1 MALSDYQLVLK
12 RFVEETAKALFELP
26 DGPPAFDLSPS
37 AEPRFGHFACNL
49 ALQLASVL
57 KKSPRQIGEALAAEL
72 TKVLGDSVERIEVAG
87 PGFLNFH
94 LAAGAQAGPV
104 KTILA
109 EKEPFR
115 WAAEKPL
122 KINLEYVSANPTGP
136 LLVVNGRAAALGSA
150 LAKILRAVGHTV
162 TEEFY
167 VNDAGTQVI
176 EFSKSVIRENLNHL
190 KRIGWIINDS
200 IKEWANSG
208 EYHKKTVEE
217 ISNQIEEDISRNA
230 LGVLQVGKILL
241 DDAKLLELMKHI
253 IISQHVMQTKTIE
266 HFKTKIFSYISEH
279 SLYEDDLKQVIKK
292 WILPP
297 TIELRDCTGAITKT
311 YRLLVDRRK
320 TYNAEGAVW
329 LRTTDYGDEK
339 DRVIV
344 RSNGKPTYLLTD
356 IAYHLDKWQRLGGD
370 ESERLMIDIWGPDHH
385 GHILPT
391 RAGLQAAGIPPDKL
405 QILIHGWVTLKRGG
419 ETFSMSKRKGNIV
432 TLDELLDEVG
442 VDVAR
447 YMFLERSPEANL
459 DFDLDLAVQQ
469 SSENPAYYIQ
479 YAHARICSIFSKAVE
494 EGWSEEELT
503 DEKLGEADLTPLFT
517 ADDAGERQRELLRQI
532 IYYPGVVAGA
542 AAGYAPQRV
551 TAYLHG
557 LAGLF
562 HPYYKKVKVLV
573 EDRGTALAR
582 LALCKALQKIL
593 AHGLGLLGISA
604 PESM

>member
-1 MALSDYQLVLK
+1 MIGQ
-12 RFVEETAKALFELP
+12 TAGRLFDLP

-37 AEPRFGHFACNL
+37 AEPKFGHFACNL
-49 ALQLASVL
+49 ALQLAGPL
-57 KKSPRQIGEALAAEL
+57 KKNPRQIGEALAVEL
-72 TKVLGDSVERIEVAG
+72 GKVLGNLVERVEVAG

-94 LAAGAQAGPV
+94 LSAGAQAGPV
-104 KTILA
+104 KSILM
-109 EKEPFR
+109 EEEPFR
-115 WAAEKPL
+115 WTAEKPL

-150 LAKILRAVGHTV
+150 LAEILRAVGHEV

-167 VNDAGTQVI
+167 VNDAGSQVI

-190 KRIGWIINDS
+190 QRIGWIINDS
-200 IKEWANSG
+200 IREWANSG
-208 EYHKKTVEE
+208 EYHEKTVEE
-217 ISNQIEEDISRNA
+217 ISIQIEKDIAREA
-230 LGVLQVGKILL
+230 LGVLEVGKILL
-241 DDAKLLELMKHI
+241 DEDMLLELI
-253 IISQHVMQTKTIE
+253 SYIVSSQHFLQTKTISR
-266 HFKTKIFSYISEH
+266 FNTNIRSYFFEH
-279 SLYEDDLKQVIKK
+279 SLYESDLKPVIRK
-292 WILPP
+292 WILPSE
-297 TIELRDCTGAITKT
+297 IELKNCVGSIIKT
-311 YRLLVDRRK
+311 YSLLLERRG
-320 TYNAEGAVW
+320 TSNDEGAVW
-329 LRTTDYGDEK
+329 LKTTDYGDEK

-356 IAYHLDKWQRLGGD
+356 IAYHLDKWERLGGD
-370 ESERLMIDIWGPDHH
+370 EDAKLMIDIWGPDHH

-391 RAGLQAAGIPPDKL
+391 KAGLQAAGIPPDKL
-405 QILIHGWVTLKRGG
+405 EVLISGWVTLKRGG
-419 ETFSMSKRKGNIV
+419 EIVSMSKRQGNIV

-447 YMFLERSPEANL
+447 YMFLERSPEAHL

-479 YAHARICSIFSKAVE
+479 YAHARIASIFAVARE
-494 EGWSEEELT
+494 EGFREDELG
-503 DEKLGEADLTPLFT
+503 DDSLAKVDLTPLFT
-517 ADDAGERQRELLRQI
+517 DDDAGERQRELLRQI
-532 IYYPGVVAGA
+532 VYYPGVVAGA
-542 AAGYAPQRV
+542 AASYAPQRV
-551 TAYLHG
+551 TAYLHS

-582 LALCKALQKIL
+582 LALSRALRKVL